1 MRETLL
7 IVALFVLVSG
17 SAACRQ
23 ADGQMPE
30 RSAST
35 RQDDIDDIGKDIA
48 NVMAQRQSAQEELD
62 EDLHKFVQTPEAE
75 PHVTELARRL
85 SAVLPGVTLNESETQ
100 QLAEK
105 LWQSIS
111 SKDLSERQARAL
123 QDQARDLLVYA
134 GLPENEGMLVVAPLA
149 DIQLATTERERRWY
163 EVF

>member
-1 MRETLL
+1 MRQALL
-7 IVALFVLVSG
+7 IVALFALVSG

-23 ADGQMPE
+23 ADGPMLE

-35 RQDDIDDIGKDIA
+35 RQDDVDDIGKDIA
-48 NVMAQRQSAQEELD
+48 NVMAQRQSAQQELE
-62 EDLHKFVQTPEAE
+62 EDLQKFAQTPEAE
-75 PHVTELARRL
+75 PHVTELAKRL
-85 SAVLPGVTLNESETQ
+85 SAVLPGVTLNEAETQ

-111 SKDLSERQARAL
+111 SKELSERQARAL

-134 GLPENEGMLVVAPLA
+134 GLPEDEGMSVVAPLA
-149 DIQLATTERERRWY
+149 DIQLATTERQRRWY